1 MSDRAA
7 QQASAL
13 AALERIV
20 AAGGDADDVLR
31 GAIAALH
38 EHVPDYTWVALRF
51 SEAGDLVL
59 GPTAGEEQDAV
70 LAKPVV
76 YNGERV
82 GQLEVAASSLQG
94 ADRAFLERVADLI
107 ALHTLLG
114 WDTGGDPWEP

>member
-1 MSDRAA
+1 VTRAE
-7 QQASAL
+7 QLASAI

-31 GAIAALH
+31 DAVTAVH
-38 EHVPDYTWVALRF
+38 EHVPDYTRVGLRF

-59 GPTAGEEQDAV
+59 GPNAGDESGQSAAE
-70 LAKPVV
+70 PVI

-82 GQLEVAASSLQG
+82 GQFEVASSHFDET
-94 ADRAFLERVADLI
+94 DRTFLERVASLI

-114 WDTGGDPWEP
+114 WDTGGAPWDP

>member
-1 MSDRAA
+1 VTGREGQHDR
-7 QQASAL
+7 AL
-13 AALERIV
+13 AAVERIV

-31 GAIAALH
+31 AAVAALH
-38 EHVPDYTWVALRF
+38 EHVPDYTWAALRF

-59 GPTAGEEQDAV
+59 GPTTGEEGGEV
-70 LAKPVV
+70 LAQAVV

-82 GQLEVAASSLQG
+82 GQLEVAASRLG
-94 ADRAFLERVADLI
+94 DADQTFLERIAGLI

>member
-1 MSDRAA
+1 
-7 QQASAL
+7 
-13 AALERIV
+13 
-20 AAGGDADDVLR
+20 VLR
-31 GAIAALH
+31 DAVASLH
-38 EHVPDYTWVALRF
+38 EQIPDYTWVALRF

-59 GPTAGEEQDAV
+59 GPAAGTESSNV

-82 GQLEVAASSLQG
+82 GQLEVAAAQLQG
-94 ADRAFLERVADLI
+94 ADRAFLERIAGLI

>member
-1 MSDRAA
+1 
-7 QQASAL
+7 
-13 AALERIV
+13 
-20 AAGGDADDVLR
+20 
-31 GAIAALH
+31 
-38 EHVPDYTWVALRF
+38 
-51 SEAGDLVL
+51 VL